1 MDHITIS
8 DRAKPACEILD
19 DASLATHY
27 NFDSSLAPNDSG
39 PNSLNSTYQ
48 SIASTTSGHLASALS
63 FANATSFLQISDLTG
78 LGTINGSFSISLWI
92 RPTNLSGTLVFVSQT
107 SLGTIWCF
115 SFLGFAANGSIVAQ
129 IWTGTARAIFGPAFT
144 TSSTWYHIVQTWS
157 FTKGLRLYVDGILVA
172 SDPLAKPYQASSA
185 SNYVTIANRPN
196 NPCAFG
202 AIDSQTYYMGD
213 IDDFHIYSRELTAD
227 DVCALYFL

>member
-27 NFDSSLAPNDSG
+27 TFDSTLIPNDSG
-39 PNSLNSTYQ
+39 PNSLNSTSQ
-48 SIASTTSGHLASALS
+48 SISSTSSGHLANALS
-63 FANATSFLQISDLTG
+63 FANATSFLQISDLTA
-78 LGTINGSFSISLWI
+78 LGTVNGSFSISLWI

-107 SLGTIWCF
+107 PMGSIWCF
-115 SFLGFAANGSIVAQ
+115 SFLGFAANGLIVAQ
-129 IWTGTARAIFGPAFT
+129 IWTGVARAVFGPAFN

-157 FTKGLRLYVDGILVA
+157 STNGLRLYADGILVA

-185 SNYVTIANRPN
+185 SNYVTVANRPAN
-196 NPCAFG
+196 ACAFG
-202 AIDSQTYYMGD
+202 AIGSQTYYTGD
-213 IDDFHIYSRELTAD
+213 IDDFRIYSRELTAD
-227 DVCALYFL
+227 DVCVLYFL